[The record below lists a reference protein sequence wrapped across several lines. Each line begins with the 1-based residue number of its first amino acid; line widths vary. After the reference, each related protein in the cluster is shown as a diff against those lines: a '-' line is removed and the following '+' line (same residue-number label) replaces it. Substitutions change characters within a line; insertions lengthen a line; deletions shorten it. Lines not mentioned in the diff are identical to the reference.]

1 MPIRTRPDP
10 LQVVDG
16 LSKKS
21 FRLMAMAVGTV
32 PNVHQL
38 DLSRMS
44 QQQVCAHASSF
55 ELLCLIVLS
64 NHVRP
69 DSRDTLT
76 QLQEG

>member
-1 MPIRTRPDP
+1 
-10 LQVVDG
+10 
-16 LSKKS
+16 
-21 FRLMAMAVGTV
+21 MAMAVGTI

-44 QQQVCAHASSF
+44 QQQVSAHATGF